1 MFSFYNRHN
10 NNLYNKL
17 VELSRNIFFYKELRL
32 KDNFETRIILIFLHF
47 SIILIRFKEMKKIP
61 FSQKIFDN
69 IFLNIE
75 YHLRE
80 LGQGDVTANKNMKRL
95 NKIFYDILLK
105 LKIEDKKKFEINL
118 SIISRHLAIESEDK
132 SNIVKIAKYLTSFY
146 EFCFELNHES
156 MLKGL
161 INFKYIK

>member
-1 MFSFYNRHN
+1 
-10 NNLYNKL
+10 
-17 VELSRNIFFYKELRL
+17 
-32 KDNFETRIILIFLHF
+32 
-47 SIILIRFKEMKKIP
+47 MKKIP

>member
-1 MFSFYNRHN
+1 
-10 NNLYNKL
+10 
-17 VELSRNIFFYKELRL
+17 
-32 KDNFETRIILIFLHF
+32 
-47 SIILIRFKEMKKIP
+47 MKKKP

-69 IFLNIE
+69 IFLNVE

-105 LKIEDKKKFEINL
+105 LKTENIKKFDINQ
-118 SIISRHLAIESEDK
+118 SIISRHLSLGPEDK
-132 SNIVKIAKYLTSFY
+132 SNILKISKYLTSFY
-146 EFCFELNHES
+146 EFCFELDHES
-156 MLKGL
+156 MLKGR